1 MTSPMRPGLIAP
13 VTRPTL
19 PTICW
24 SPASGLLIRRRERR
38 PRGRRSIRI
47 PSPLNPSPYPPSWG
61 EGIEDSLG
69 AGGAGYGAARGA
81 GDGRERGAGG
91 AHRLVAEVERR
102 RDDDD
107 ADQDGVDEVLGSSQ
121 RLPTLRKE
129 VLGQYGAIRQLVDG
143 DAPLVEGPC
152 DLDLEVLLRGLVSHD
167 PVVVEAS
174 LS

>member
-61 EGIEDSLG
+61 EGIKNSLG
-69 AGGAGYGAARGA
+69 SGGGGYGAPRSA
-81 GDGRERGAGG
+81 GDGRERGAG
-91 AHRLVAEVERR
+91 AAYRLVAEEERLR
-102 RDDDD
+102 DSDEAGHDRDD
-107 ADQDGVDEVLGSSQ
+107 QG
-121 RLPTLRKE
+121 
-129 VLGQYGAIRQLVDG
+129 
-143 DAPLVEGPC
+143 
-152 DLDLEVLLRGLVSHD
+152 
-167 PVVVEAS
+167 
-174 LS
+174 